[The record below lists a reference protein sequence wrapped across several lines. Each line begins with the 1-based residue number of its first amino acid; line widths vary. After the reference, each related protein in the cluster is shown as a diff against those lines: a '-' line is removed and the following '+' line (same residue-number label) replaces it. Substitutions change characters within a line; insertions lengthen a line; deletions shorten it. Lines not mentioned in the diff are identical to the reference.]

1 MFKSFSI
8 SLGLIFFESSPQDT
22 EATMDRVRFSRYR
35 ESGSFLRYDA
45 GPDNNS
51 RERGSSPR
59 DKIWST
65 LIECSLV
72 AIMFLIVVI
81 KVIG

>member
-1 MFKSFSI
+1 
-8 SLGLIFFESSPQDT
+8 
-22 EATMDRVRFSRYR
+22 MDRSRFSRSR

-45 GPDNNS
+45 GRNNNP

-59 DKIWST
+59 DKTWAT

-72 AIMFLIVVI
+72 ASVFLIVVI